1 MSTKKMDG
9 GRFSVYV
16 ASQKLPEK
24 MEGAC
29 HVELRPAARREFLL
43 SIGLEAL
50 RRKADSFFF
59 LN

>member
-1 MSTKKMDG
+1 MDG